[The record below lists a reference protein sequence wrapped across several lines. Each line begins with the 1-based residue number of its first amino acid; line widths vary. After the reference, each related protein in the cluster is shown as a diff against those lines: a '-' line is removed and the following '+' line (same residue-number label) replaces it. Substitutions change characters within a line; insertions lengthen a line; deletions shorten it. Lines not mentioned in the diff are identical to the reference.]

1 VHAPPLTNRVRPRQA
16 FENDF
21 ASISHLGLV
30 SPARGVL
37 PPTPGAQV
45 RPMGAPL
52 YQIVASIAP
61 MGSVIARFAA
71 MHQDEAAHALKCPR
85 FLDST
90 SFLYFCIKERSER
103 LGGGAALR
111 AEMERTDAGRTT
123 RILNSSLLMRFF
135 PMTVDSPEIRAA
147 AVEMSGSLN
156 LTLMALA
163 SELMQGGLPLAGD
176 TPESMAE
183 RKAATD
189 AAIREFSSVAVRYLQ
204 TFRAWE
210 GPDHES
216 IVARAKDALEK
227 LVKAQSQL
235 PPPDEEPMEACRTA
249 FERSVWRLAGQLQS
263 LTSDDAAFSYVAG
276 LREKYN
282 WRHGTPTVGLT
293 RRELFEHL
301 GRAGLMPG
309 QPRDVTR
316 EELVRGLGKLEA
328 GDLPA
333 LLAEAGH
340 RAEVA

>member
-1 VHAPPLTNRVRPRQA
+1 MCGAVVHVRPLTNRVRPRQA

-21 ASISHLGLV
+21 ASISHLGLA

-37 PPTPGAQV
+37 PPTPPAQP

-52 YQIVASIAP
+52 YQIVASVAP

-90 SFLYFCIKERSER
+90 NFLYFCIKERSER
-103 LGGGAALR
+103 VGGDAALR

-123 RILNSSLLMRFF
+123 RVLNSSLLVRFF
-135 PMTVDSPEIRAA
+135 PTTVDSPEIRAA

-163 SELMQGGLPLAGD
+163 SELAPTD
-176 TPESMAE
+176 PTPESTAE

-216 IVARAKDALEK
+216 IVARAKDALDK

-235 PPPDEEPMEACRTA
+235 PPPDEEPMETCRTA
-249 FERSVWRLAGQLQS
+249 FERSVWRLAGQLQAV
-263 LTSDDAAFSYVAG
+263 TSDDAAFSYVAG

-301 GRAGLMPG
+301 GKAGLMPG

-316 EELVRGLGKLEA
+316 EELVRALGALEA